1 MAPER
6 LSPLA
11 PNRSDKG
18 LILPAALRAPKGI
31 TKTLWCMRLRH
42 SMQHGRFSLPTLPVS
57 A

>member
-1 MAPER
+1 MPDTVHLWPYMPVAPER

-11 PNRSDKG
+11 ANRSDKA

-31 TKTLWCMRLRH
+31 AKNR
-42 SMQHGRFSLPTLPVS
+42 SG